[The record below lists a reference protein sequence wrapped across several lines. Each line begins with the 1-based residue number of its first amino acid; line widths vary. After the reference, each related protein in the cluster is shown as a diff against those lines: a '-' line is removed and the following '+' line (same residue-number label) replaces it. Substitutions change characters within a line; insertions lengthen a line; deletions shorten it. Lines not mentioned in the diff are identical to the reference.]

1 MGAYFVTGSGTDVG
15 KTYVAAALIRRLRA
29 EGRTVAALKPVASGH
44 DPGNPGG
51 GDPAVLLEAL
61 AREPDEDNIA
71 RIAPWRFA
79 APLSPDMAAAA
90 EGRAIDIAALEAFCR
105 AAIAAAAG
113 TLLIEGVGG
122 VMVPL
127 TPYATQLDLMRA
139 LKIPLIFVA
148 GSYLGALSHALT
160 GLEVLSQ
167 SGLEVRAVVVNETP
181 QSPVD
186 LAATCASLA
195 NFTEAPVL
203 ALWRGGAANDA
214 TFARLA
220 AML

>member
-29 EGRTVAALKPVASGH
+29 EGRTVAALKPLVSGH
-44 DPGNPGG
+44 DPDNPSSS
-51 GDPAVLLEAL
+51 DPAVLLEAL
-61 AREPDEDNIA
+61 AQEPDENNIA
-71 RIAPWRFA
+71 RIAPWRFR

-90 EGRAIDIAALEAFCR
+90 EGRAIDIEALEAFCR
-105 AAIAAAAG
+105 AAIAEAQE

-127 TPYATQLDLMRA
+127 TPRATQLDLMRA

-160 GLEVLSQ
+160 GLEVLRRSR
-167 SGLEVRAVVVNETP
+167 LDVRAVVVNETP
-181 QSPVD
+181 DSPVD
-186 LAATCASLA
+186 LDATCASLA
-195 NFTEAPVL
+195 NFTEAPLL
-203 ALWRGGAANDA
+203 ALRRGGAANDA
-214 TFARLA
+214 MFARLA